1 MTRTKIIGIAAVVAA
16 VVGYGGMAAAIAAA
30 KFEVL
35 APAHAVFA
43 AIGLGLVGE
52 AGLWI
57 AAACLGW
64 TLFKGRKA
72 FLNWLM
78 GRKATASTPRDQQAV

>member
-30 KFEVL
+30 KFDVL

-72 FLNWLM
+72 FLDRLM

>member
-16 VVGYGGMAAAIAAA
+16 VVGYGGMALAIAAA
-30 KFEVL
+30 KFDVL
-35 APAHAVFA
+35 APTHAVFA
-43 AIGLGLVGE
+43 AIGLGLIGE

-72 FLNWLM
+72 FLDRLM
-78 GRKATASTPRDQQAV
+78 GRKAATPTPVDRQAV